1 MNDLQP
7 IKDILVCP
15 ACRSGL
21 DINRDDITCANCK
34 QVYPIYEN
42 IPQFA
47 IEALYE
53 AILNGTSWT
62 NEVQMYLPGISPG
75 IKVITSKF
83 CPIIQSDHHWLLP
96 QTNQPI

>member
-7 IKDILVCP
+7 IENILVCP
-15 ACRSGL
+15 ACRSEL

-47 IEALYE
+47 IDENVEAPKK
-53 AILNGTSWT
+53 
-62 NEVQMYLPGISPG
+62 EVA
-75 IKVITSKF
+75 
-83 CPIIQSDHHWLLP
+83 QSSS
-96 QTNQPI
+96 TM